1 MLNALITAGTR
12 LAESGRVPDPLIR
25 AGMRQAISG
34 RASSLDRGETS
45 RQVAVIDSL
54 GTGPITELPEMANHQ
69 HYEVPAALF
78 ELMLGPRLKYSSC
91 LWDESTDSLAAAEE
105 AMLHLTA
112 RRAGLEDGQRV
123 LELGCGWGSLTL
135 WTAER
140 FPNSHITAVTNS
152 TGQAAF
158 INARAAARGLTGIHV
173 EVADVARFSTES
185 RFDRLVSVEMLEHV
199 RNYRELFARMAG
211 WLEQDGRA
219 FVHVFA
225 HATTPYLYEDRGPA
239 DWMAREFFSG
249 GVMPSHSLF
258 SHFEEDLSVDASWR
272 LSGLH
277 YHKTLE
283 AWLERLDNHRDA
295 AGQIMR
301 GAGDPHSARTVQR
314 WRMFL
319 MACSE
324 LFKYRSG
331 DLWGVSHYVLRPGPN
346 G

>member
-1 MLNALITAGTR
+1 MLDALTTAGIR
-12 LAESGRVPDPLIR
+12 LAESGRVPDSLIR
-25 AGMRQAISG
+25 VGMRRAIAA
-34 RASSLDRGETS
+34 RASSLDRGEPS
-45 RQVAVIDSL
+45 RKLAVIDSL
-54 GTGPITELPEMANHQ
+54 GTGPVTEQPEMANEQ

-91 LWDESTDSLAAAEE
+91 LWDESTDSLPAAEE
-105 AMLHLTA
+105 AMLHLTS
-112 RRAGLEDGQRV
+112 RRAGLVDGQRV

-135 WTAER
+135 WTAEH
-140 FPNSHITAVTNS
+140 FPNSHITAITNS
-152 TGQAAF
+152 TSQAAF
-158 INARAAARGLTGIHV
+158 VNARAADRGLAGIHV
-173 EVADVARFSTES
+173 EVADVAHFSTER

-211 WLEQDGRA
+211 WLEPDGRA

-249 GVMPSHSLF
+249 GVMPSHDLF
-258 SHFEEDLSVDASWR
+258 SHFGEDIRVDESWR
-272 LSGLH
+272 LSGRH

-295 AGQIMR
+295 ARQIMS

-331 DLWGVSHYVLRPGPN
+331 DPWGVSHYVLRPSVTG
-346 G
+346 

>member
-1 MLNALITAGTR
+1 MLETMITAGIW
-12 LAESGRVPDPLIR
+12 LAESGRVPDSLIR
-25 AGMRQAISG
+25 AGMRRAIAG
-34 RASSLDRGETS
+34 RASSLDRVERS
-45 RQVAVIDSL
+45 RQSAVTDSL
-54 GTGPITELPEMANHQ
+54 GTGPVTEQPELANEQ
-69 HYEVPAALF
+69 HYEVPSALF

-91 LWDESTDSLAAAEE
+91 LWDESTGSLAAAEE
-105 AMLHLTA
+105 AMLQLTA
-112 RRAGLEDGQRV
+112 RRAGLKDGQRV

-135 WTAER
+135 WTGEQ

-152 TGQAAF
+152 TRQAAF
-158 INARAAARGLTGIHV
+158 IQERAAARGLTGIHI
-173 EVADVARFSTES
+173 EVADIARFSTEA

-199 RNYRELFARMAG
+199 RNYRELFARIAG
-211 WLEQDGRA
+211 WLEPDGRA

-249 GVMPSHSLF
+249 GVMPSHDLF
-258 SHFEEDLSVDASWR
+258 SHYGEHLRLEESWR

-283 AWLERLDNHRDA
+283 AWLERLDLQRDA
-295 AGQIMR
+295 ARQILG
-301 GAGDPHSARTVQR
+301 GAGDPDPARAVQR

-331 DLWGVSHYVLRPGPN
+331 DAWGVSHFVLRPRSAG
-346 G
+346 